1 MNLPGSLAPGLILA
15 LFATIALGDE
25 ASVLPPPSDAATETA
40 DDSNEPVADPLLSK
54 PVSATMAR
62 VEHKRL
68 PEYPS
73 SMRVKGEEGWVTLSY
88 VIGADGR
95 VSDLIVQDSS
105 GQRDFEKA
113 ALKAAAK
120 WRFSPAT
127 VEGKPVEQCDTSNTF
142 VFFIQGGPGG
152 ARKKFREQ
160 FAAIRERFIAGDV
173 EGAAKDIDET
183 VAAGGWNNYETSRL
197 RLLRYELCQKTGD
210 LKCELENLRRAA
222 FNRGRGLE
230 AGLYRQVLEATA
242 SAEIRSELY
251 RDALQTIARRNK
263 LKPALAT
270 DHPLN
275 KASAEIVAL
284 AHGNDA
290 LAFQGQ
296 IGFRSGCDL
305 GEPNWSHQL
314 LRRKFAID
322 PLAGR
327 VDKLEIRCDWR
338 RATDSVSPDKTWTL
352 PPDWGDCIVYVF
364 GEAGAT
370 LRLVEYPATP
380 RTAGDESLPA
390 AVASD

>member
-1 MNLPGSLAPGLILA
+1 MTRSRCLGPGLILA
-15 LFATIALGDE
+15 LLATVALGDDGPI
-25 ASVLPPPSDAATETA
+25 ASPPTDTPMATA
-40 DDSNEPVADPLLSK
+40 DDSNEPVAGPLLSK
-54 PVSATMAR
+54 PVTATRAR
-62 VEHKRL
+62 PKYRGI

-73 SMRVKGEEGWVTLSY
+73 AMRSKGEEGWVTLSY

-127 VEGKPVEQCDTSNTF
+127 VEGRPVEQCDTSDTF
-142 VFFIQGGPGG
+142 VFFIQGGRGG
-152 ARKKFREQ
+152 ARKTFRDQ
-160 FAAIRERFIAGDV
+160 FTAIRARYGAGDV
-173 EGAAKDIDET
+173 EGAARDVDEML
-183 VAAGGWNNYETSRL
+183 AAGGWNNYETSRL
-197 RLLRYELCQKTGD
+197 RLLRFELCKGTGD

-242 SAEIRSELY
+242 GAEIRSELY
-251 RDALQTIARRNK
+251 RDALQTIAKRNK
-263 LKPALAT
+263 LKPALAA
-270 DHPLN
+270 DHPLT
-275 KASAEIVAL
+275 KAAADIVAL
-284 AHGNDA
+284 AHGNDP
-290 LAFQGQ
+290 LAFKGQ

-322 PLAGR
+322 PLEGR

-338 RATDSVSPDKTWTL
+338 RATDSVSPDKAWTL
-352 PPDWGDCIVYVF
+352 PADWGNCVVYVF
-364 GEAGAT
+364 GEVGAK
-370 LRLVEYPATP
+370 LKLVEYPATP
-380 RTAGDESLPA
+380 AAAGNESLPA